1 VQKAP
6 ARPGEAGREEL
17 TVTVPIPVQNVPPQR
32 RRPLVIPGILG
43 GLVVAGAVAAYFAT
57 RSPEQAPAPVAVTPQ
72 PPVAKVDPQP
82 VQPQAEEAK
91 KQEAQRLAEE
101 EKKREAARLGAEEAK
116 KKETARLA
124 EEEKKRDAAKL
135 AAEKKEA
142 ARLAA
147 EEAKKKEAAAK
158 LAAEETRKKEAAA
171 KLAAEDAKKKEAA
184 RLAAEEEKK
193 KEAARL
199 AAEEEK
205 KRQAAAKAA
214 EEQKRQVAAAAKA
227 PEEPKRV
234 NGAELYARASE
245 LESQGKV
252 AEAVK
257 LYVAAANADH
267 GPSAKRLGDIYSGG
281 KGDVAQDYTA
291 SLRWH
296 QRARQLGEKIQ
307 VKGR

>member
-1 VQKAP
+1 M
-6 ARPGEAGREEL
+6 
-17 TVTVPIPVQNVPPQR
+17 PQR
-32 RRPLVIPGILG
+32 RPG
-43 GLVVAGAVAAYFAT
+43 
-57 RSPEQAPAPVAVTPQ
+57 RRKPA
-72 PPVAKVDPQP
+72 
-82 VQPQAEEAK
+82 E
-91 KQEAQRLAEE
+91 
-101 EKKREAARLGAEEAK
+101 
-116 KKETARLA
+116 
-124 EEEKKRDAAKL
+124 
-135 AAEKKEA
+135 
-142 ARLAA
+142 
-147 EEAKKKEAAAK
+147 K
-158 LAAEETRKKEAAA
+158 LAAEE
-171 KLAAEDAKKKEAA
+171 AKKKEAA

-234 NGAELYARASE
+234 NGAELYARATE